1 MGLYTQLTQKQR
13 YQIYAF
19 LKAGFS
25 QSAIASEINVH
36 KSTICREL
44 KRNKGQKGY
53 RPKQAHVKATNR
65 RQKAVKYVKIT
76 PKLIILIN
84 NLIRQDFSPE
94 QVSGTL
100 KRNYGLMISHET
112 VYKHLLVDK
121 ANGGTLYK
129 HLRRSNRKRK
139 KRYGSRN
146 LRGQITGRV
155 SIDLRPAIVDNKE
168 RIGDWEIDTVIGKNH
183 KGALLTI
190 VERKSKYTLMQKL
203 SYKRSRLVADAAID
217 FLAPYQDKVFTI
229 TSDNG
234 KEFADHQRISKQ
246 LTAKIYFAHPY
257 HSWER
262 GLNENTNG
270 LIRQYFPKNTNFK
283 TITVESV
290 QNVMDQLNNRPRK
303 TLDYATPNEVFFGK
317 HWRHAA

>member
-1 MGLYTQLTQKQR
+1 MGLYTQLTQEQR

-65 RQKAVKYVKIT
+65 RQKAVKYVKLT
-76 PKLIILIN
+76 PKFIILVN

-100 KRNYGLMISHET
+100 KRNHGLMISHET
-112 VYKHLLVDK
+112 IYKHLLVDK
-121 ANGGTLYK
+121 ANGGNLYK

-155 SIDLRPAIVDNKE
+155 SIDLRPTIVDNKE
-168 RIGDWEIDTVIGKNH
+168 RIGDWEIDTLIGKNH
-183 KGALLTI
+183 KGVLLTI
-190 VERKSKYTLMQKL
+190 VERKSKYTLIQRL
-203 SYKRSRLVADAAID
+203 SYKRSQLVADATIN
-217 FLAPYQDKVFTI
+217 LLTPYREKVFTI

-234 KEFADHQRISKQ
+234 KEFAEHQRISKR
-246 LTAKIYFAHPY
+246 LTAKMYFAHPY

-283 TITVESV
+283 TITIKSV
-290 QNVMDQLNNRPRK
+290 QKVMDRLNNRPRK
-303 TLDYATPNEVFFGK
+303 TLGYATPNEVFFGK
-317 HWRHAA
+317 SFKHAA

>member
-1 MGLYTQLTQKQR
+1 MNLYTQLTQKHR

-25 QSAIASEINVH
+25 QSVIASEINVH
-36 KSTICREL
+36 KSTVCREL

-53 RPKQAHVKATNR
+53 RPKQAHAKTINR
-65 RQKAVKYVKIT
+65 RQKAVKYVKLT
-76 PKLIILIN
+76 PKIIILVN

-94 QVSGTL
+94 QVAGSL
-100 KRNYGLMISHET
+100 KRNHGLMISHET
-112 VYKHLLVDK
+112 IYKHLIVDK
-121 ANGGTLYK
+121 ANGGNLYK
-129 HLRRSNRKRK
+129 HLRRSNRKRR

-155 SIDLRPAIVDNKE
+155 SIDLRPTIVDNKQ

-183 KGALLTI
+183 QGALLTI
-190 VERKSKYTLMQKL
+190 VERKSKYTLIQRL
-203 SYKRSRLVADAAID
+203 AYKRSQLVADATINL
-217 FLAPYQDKVFTI
+217 LAPFRQKVFTI

-234 KEFADHQRISKQ
+234 KEFAEHQRISKG
-246 LTAKIYFAHPY
+246 LRAKVYFAHPY

-283 TITVESV
+283 TITIENV
-290 QNVMDQLNNRPRK
+290 QKVMDRLNNRPRK
-303 TLDYATPNEVFFGK
+303 TLEYATPNEVFFGK
-317 HWRHAA
+317 CLKQAA